1 MIFPSLRQHVLWTRG
16 SVELF
21 LYFMSNYG
29 SRCCDNYL
37 NFNFIMIKIVN
48 VAFRPE
54 FLSKASKINIQNIFY
69 TSCFQF

>member
-1 MIFPSLRQHVLWTRG
+1 MVAD
-16 SVELF
+16 V
-21 LYFMSNYG
+21 
-29 SRCCDNYL
+29 DNYL

-54 FLSKASKINIQNIFY
+54 FLSKASEINIHNTFY